1 MRLPLL
7 LFPSLLIKLIL
18 FSIFVVSSKPFLMG
32 IALLLLFYIVT
43 PFIINYLCYKSS
55 LLRKMG
61 AIMIAYVI
69 GLLVG
74 NIGLLPEASHAMIEL
89 TTNKEIKLTKD
100 LIYDLFAAG
109 SLNEIDV
116 QYFEIYKLQDILTTV
131 AIAFA
136 LPLLLFSLNVRSW
149 FKVAGKTFLSLLLG
163 LISVIIPIFIG
174 FFLFKNSVDE
184 SWKVAGMMTG
194 VYSGG
199 TPNLASIQK
208 ALDVN
213 NLTYILTH
221 TYDLVIGAVF
231 LIFVMSIGQRVLLRF
246 LPAYKPSIISNNES
260 TYGLGSSETKPFLNI
275 LQKKYFLPNLA
286 ALGIALIIIGI
297 SAGLGELFTKEH
309 QMLVVILSITT
320 LSILASLF
328 RKVHQIKKTFDY
340 GMYFILVFSLVV
352 ASMADLRSLSFSH
365 IHIFYWVFLV
375 YAGSLIIH
383 VALAALFKIDADN
396 VIIVSTALTC
406 SPPFVPVVAG
416 ALKNKEI
423 IISGLTVGIIG
434 YAIGNYLGI
443 AIAQLLHAMYPLL

>member
-1 MRLPLL
+1 
-7 LFPSLLIKLIL
+7 
-18 FSIFVVSSKPFLMG
+18 
-32 IALLLLFYIVT
+32 
-43 PFIINYLCYKSS
+43 
-55 LLRKMG
+55 MG
-61 AIMIAYVI
+61 AIMIAYVV
-69 GLLVG
+69 GLLLG
-74 NIGLLPEASHAMIEL
+74 NIGILPEASYAMIEL

-100 LIYDLFAAG
+100 LVYELFAAG
-109 SLNEIDV
+109 SLSETDV
-116 QYFEIYKLQDILTTV
+116 QYFSIFKLQDLLTTI
-131 AIAFA
+131 AIVIA

-163 LISVIIPIFIG
+163 LISVIIPILIG
-174 FFLFKNSVDE
+174 FFIFKDSIDE

-231 LIFVMSIGQRVLLRF
+231 LVFVMSIGQRVLLRF
-246 LPAYKPSIISNNES
+246 LPAYKPSNNSNMEDDVNV
-260 TYGLGSSETKPFLNI
+260 GSFKRKPFMDVF
-275 LQKKYFLPNLA
+275 QKKYFLPNLA
-286 ALGIALIIIGI
+286 ALGIAILIILL
-297 SAGLGELFTKEH
+297 SAGLGELFAKEH
-309 QMLVVILSITT
+309 QMLVIIMSITT

-383 VALAALFKIDADN
+383 VALAAIFKIDADN

-443 AIAQLLHAMYPLL
+443 AIAQLLHAFYPTL